1 MTPGPWR
8 RSALTLCNMYI
19 SKWWC
24 QVLNLYEQR
33 KVLIKCSYIPCS
45 PLQFYTNMRSV
56 INLFIEQNG
65 KLFHFQNQSFRS
77 WGKMYIYSALI
88 FFFPSKT
95 VNLVT
100 LLIFPCQKKYLLN
113 CIKSESESSALKP
126 YFKTHWGIKAF
137 CRVSTSLSP
146 RTHQLEPAFQ
156 NICLAINSVIRR
168 RKTALYLMQNS
179 KTQHIWVLFITLHY
193 SLIILL

>member
-1 MTPGPWR
+1 M
-8 RSALTLCNMYI
+8 SLTCLLNKMGNFFI
-19 SKWWC
+19 SKTR
-24 QVLNLYEQR
+24 LLETEGR
-33 KVLIKCSYIPCS
+33 R
-45 PLQFYTNMRSV
+45 T
-56 INLFIEQNG
+56 FIQ
-65 KLFHFQNQSFRS
+65 L
-77 WGKMYIYSALI
+77 W

-100 LLIFPCQKKYLLN
+100 LLIFPCKKKNLWN
-113 CIKSESESSALKP
+113 CIKSELESSALKP

-168 RKTALYLMQNS
+168 RKTALYLMQKR

-193 SLIILL
+193 SLIILLWP